1 MPIFGPPNIK
11 KLKQRQNVLGLIKAL
26 DYEKSDAVREQAVE
40 ALGELGA
47 KGATEPLV
55 RLLNEGKG
63 RPDDALILEALEKIK
78 DKSAVPALVERIR
91 ARGAD
96 VCSRELGALRSI
108 GRGAAEPL
116 LQVLREQSRNPRQAL
131 TLIRELEKIGGD
143 AVASGLLPLVS
154 PDLPSLIIDLAETLE
169 RLGER
174 RAVEPLSD
182 ALNASPEEPWAARI
196 AGVLK
201 RLGWTPEN
209 EEQKAALYLAERNWE
224 ELEAVGTPAVSMLVS
239 LVGRGT
245 SPEAA
250 KAIDVLSRTGDERA
264 VEPALA
270 LLNHKNQ
277 DLAAKAAGAL
287 GKIGRSRN
295 VVEALLQAAADSEA
309 APVKEAVEHALIE
322 IGGHAVFPLLS
333 HLNSGDPRERKAAV
347 RILGEIGDSRALQPL
362 IAEREDRSLQPE
374 LDEAITKLGGLPHDH
389 DE

>member
-1 MPIFGPPNIK
+1 M
-11 KLKQRQNVLGLIKAL
+11 
-26 DYEKSDAVREQAVE
+26 
-40 ALGELGA
+40 
-47 KGATEPLV
+47 
-55 RLLNEGKG
+55 
-63 RPDDALILEALEKIK
+63 
-78 DKSAVPALVERIR
+78 
-91 ARGAD
+91 
-96 VCSRELGALRSI
+96 
-108 GRGAAEPL
+108 
-116 LQVLREQSRNPRQAL
+116 LREQSRNPRQAL

-174 RAVEPLSD
+174 GAVEPLSA
-182 ALNASPEEPWAARI
+182 ALNAAPEEPWAARI

-347 RILGEIGDSRALQPL
+347 RILGEIGDPRALQPL